1 MNLIIIIK
9 IFMISL
15 EGSNILFL
23 FYLDCVMVLFEVL
36 LGGDFMLELVHIYL
50 SLNQNNRPLIKDL
63 SFVLSS
69 NDKVAIIGEE
79 GNGKSTLLKFIYDS
93 SLVEGYCTCA
103 GEVISHNYKIGYL
116 EQFLDSRWNH
126 DSVFN
131 YFLKSSPEAEID
143 YEKYNLFGDLL
154 KIIVKMG
161 FNEDILEENYMISY
175 LSGGEKVKL
184 QLCKLLL
191 EKNDILLLDE
201 PTNDLDI
208 ETLRWLEDFII
219 NSKQPIIFVS
229 HDETLLENTANTII
243 HLEQLKKKSDSSY
256 TIAKIGYKEY
266 VRTRLRKIENQNQQA
281 AGELRNY
288 KAEVQTLKQIKSKVQ
303 FANPGRTNRMN
314 SLLAQEK
321 KLEER
326 TLTHKADVEEAIH
339 IQFHPDISIPN
350 GKMVLDLE
358 LDDLKVG
365 DRVLAKD
372 ISLSVQGPEHIVI
385 VGQNGAGKTMLVKS
399 IYEVLKIRDDIRLG
413 YMPQNYEDL
422 LNSNQKAIDF
432 LKTESFSESYIRS
445 FMGNM
450 KFTRD
455 EMLSFIK
462 ELSGGQKAKLLLMKM
477 ILDDCN
483 VLLLDEPTRNLSPL
497 SNPIIRDVLTNYH
510 GTIISV
516 SHDRKYIKEV
526 CQKAYWFDEGG
537 LRQISIEDAVAGK
550 RP

>member
-50 SLNQNNRPLIKDL
+50 TLNQDNRPLIKDL

-69 NDKVAIIGEE
+69 HDKVAIIGEE

-126 DSVFN
+126 DSVLN

-303 FANPGRTNRMN
+303 LANPGRTNRMN

-326 TLTHKADVEEAIH
+326 TLTHKADVEEAIN
-339 IQFHPDISIPN
+339 IQFRPDISIPN

-385 VGQNGAGKTMLVKS
+385 VRQNGAGKTTLVKS

>member
-219 NSKQPIIFVS
+219 NSKLPIIFVS

-266 VRTRLRKIENQNQQA
+266 VQTRLRKIENQNQQA

-303 FANPGRTNRMN
+303 LANPGRTNRMN

-326 TLTHKADVEEAIH
+326 TLTHKADVEEAIN

-385 VGQNGAGKTMLVKS
+385 VGQNGAGKTTLVKS

-497 SNPIIRDVLTNYH
+497 SNPIIRDILTNYH

-537 LRQISIEDAVAGK
+537 LRQISIEDAVVGK